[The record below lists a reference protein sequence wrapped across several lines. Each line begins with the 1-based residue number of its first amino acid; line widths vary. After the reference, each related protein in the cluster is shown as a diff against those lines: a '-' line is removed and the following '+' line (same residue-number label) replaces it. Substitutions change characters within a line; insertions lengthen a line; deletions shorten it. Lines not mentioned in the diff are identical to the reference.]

1 MKGFPLSKINK
12 ELGDTKEI
20 ENILSVSEEEQILL
34 ARITKPEDISD
45 NDDLIVESW
54 MKRLARGYVERFEDM
69 FEEDVAA
76 RQAPP
81 PQNGGNETGATTN
94 EAEENTVK
102 INELLDVFNS
112 FKEDMGERMK
122 RVEEKVG
129 EFDLRLAASEDYVQE
144 QIVAMYAA
152 REEDDNSQRP
162 KKRPKR
168 D

>member
-1 MKGFPLSKINK
+1 M
-12 ELGDTKEI
+12 
-20 ENILSVSEEEQILL
+20 SVSEEEQILL

>member
-1 MKGFPLSKINK
+1 M
-12 ELGDTKEI
+12 
-20 ENILSVSEEEQILL
+20 
-34 ARITKPEDISD
+34 
-45 NDDLIVESW
+45 
-54 MKRLARGYVERFEDM
+54 
-69 FEEDVAA
+69 
-76 RQAPP
+76 
-81 PQNGGNETGATTN
+81 
-94 EAEENTVK
+94 K
-102 INELLDVFNS
+102 INELVDVFNS
-112 FKEDMGERMK
+112 FKEEMGERKK